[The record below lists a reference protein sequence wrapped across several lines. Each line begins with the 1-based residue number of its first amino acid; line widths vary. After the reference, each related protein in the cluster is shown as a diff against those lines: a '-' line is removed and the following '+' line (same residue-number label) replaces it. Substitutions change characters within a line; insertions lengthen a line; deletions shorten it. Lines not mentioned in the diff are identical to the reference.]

1 LPSEAPEIIPRN
13 RPKASWPT
21 QGAIEFKNYSTR
33 YRPGLDLVLKNI
45 DLSIKGHEKVGVV
58 GRTGAGKSSLTLAL
72 FRIIEPTSGHIDID
86 SVNTTSIGLLDV
98 RRRLAIIPQDAA
110 LFHGTV
116 RDNLDPAHV
125 RDDTELWDAL
135 SNWNPPL
142 VDD

>member
-1 LPSEAPEIIPRN
+1 M
-13 RPKASWPT
+13 
-21 QGAIEFKNYSTR
+21 
-33 YRPGLDLVLKNI
+33 
-45 DLSIKGHEKVGVV
+45 KGHEKVGVV
-58 GRTGAGKSSLTLAL
+58 GRTGAGKSSLTLSL

-135 SNWNPPL
+135 SKLEPPHL
-142 VDD
+142 LTTDHANLGEAHARLRDHIRQMPGQLEAEIHEGGMSLPACML